1 MYVCIC
7 NALTDRQIGD
17 AVCGGAKRPCE
28 VYTAC
33 NSKAQCGSCTRTIL
47 SIIRQDTQEGGS
59 ASR

>member
-17 AVCGGAKRPCE
+17 AICGGAKRPCE

-33 NSKAQCGSCTRTIL
+33 NSKAQCGGCTRTIL
-47 SIIRQDTQEGGS
+47 SILRQDPQEAKGS
-59 ASR
+59 